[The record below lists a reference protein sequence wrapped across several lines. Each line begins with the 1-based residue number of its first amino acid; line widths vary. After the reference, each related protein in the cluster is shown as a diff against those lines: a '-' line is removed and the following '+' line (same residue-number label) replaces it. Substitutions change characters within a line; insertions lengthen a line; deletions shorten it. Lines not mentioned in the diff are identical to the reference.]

1 MNLEDLG
8 LIGIFVAGAIP
19 WMEAIAVIP
28 SGIVMGIDPVQ
39 TVIAAV
45 LGNAITIF
53 VFAFLGSSIREWNVR
68 RRTAKGK
75 PIESPKFEKAQKAF
89 NRYGI
94 YGMALLGP
102 IFIGTQF
109 AAAASVAAGVKPLRA
124 SLIITSSMCLWA
136 IGIAAVM
143 SYFELSLELI

>member
-53 VFAFLGSSIREWNVR
+53 VLHDNCMDYD
-68 RRTAKGK
+68 
-75 PIESPKFEKAQKAF
+75 
-89 NRYGI
+89 NLY
-94 YGMALLGP
+94 
-102 IFIGTQF
+102 
-109 AAAASVAAGVKPLRA
+109 
-124 SLIITSSMCLWA
+124 
-136 IGIAAVM
+136 
-143 SYFELSLELI
+143 